1 MKINEFFQKGY
12 YINLDRRPDRKHLFE
27 QEMEKYGLGGF
38 CERFSGLDAIVEPDF
53 IKKHYYCAQTF
64 FNLFKKIYDEGHE
77 NVVIFEDDAYFYDE
91 PNQLTGNE
99 LVQNALDELQNF
111 PNWDMIYFGGH
122 PIREVDVVSKT
133 LMKAPTILTL
143 HAVGYKRNVIKR
155 ILDEYHPFVDCA
167 IDGWLGQRH
176 DIVKYLVNPIAMPQR
191 DGVSDLDMSGN
202 SVGVVIF
209 KSSYEVVKKN
219 CLYNEENG

>member
-1 MKINEFFQKGY
+1 MKINEFFKKGY
-12 YINLDRRPDRKHLFE
+12 YINLDRRPDRKEEFE

-38 CERFSGLDAIVEPDF
+38 CERFPGIDAIVEPDF

-64 FNLFKKIYDEGHE
+64 YNLFQKIYDEGHE

-91 PNQLTGNE
+91 PNKLTGNE

-111 PNWDMIYFGGH
+111 PDWGMIYFGGH

-191 DGVSDLDMSGN
+191 DGKSDLDQSGN

-219 CLYNEENG
+219 YLYNEENS

>member
-99 LVQNALDELQNF
+99 LVQNALDEVQNF